1 MSEIPAEAVEVCR
14 HVQKEGHG
22 VVHRCLPLKGELTLP
37 DGAVAPPFLLQ
48 TAKGVWVGAATAAV
62 GKVYDLLGA
71 VPQGYEER
79 LLGDTLTVGL
89 LEFGVPY
96 GKGAEV
102 KQAIG
107 LGRILAGSPQAPI
120 SADLSPDGPWLDE
133 LSPLERAWIA
143 ARLAPDE
150 PLLAVVHTQAT
161 ASPSRS
167 LLRKA
172 SAQLRVV
179 LTRDRAL
186 LLGVSPVGDLI
197 ERPLPEAPLR
207 FGDPQ
212 SRRELL
218 VDGEVIKLS
227 AAAGAR
233 LGLLGELFGLSGRAR
248 LREAARLAHRSGARP
263 ARGFAERLLAPL
275 QDDPVDVL
283 FAITVRG
290 EDATDAE
297 RQRGAAAAVQSW
309 WAARAGA
316 DELTAWGAGWEPGLP
331 QLRAAL
337 DAALHI
343 AASAPEAAAW
353 ALPLHQCLRNRVVS
367 ESEDKLQRSL
377 ADLAL
382 AEHLVIVGQ
391 GAEADRLLR
400 ARRDS
405 LPPELGPD
413 APTPTA
419 GLSGHE
425 RLLRLQ
431 IAAQGGAA
439 QAEIGLVAALVAL
452 HPTEP
457 EGLAALAARGGPAL
471 SARAAELLALLRGAP
486 LEAAELAPGGAAQGG
501 WSDGLRAL
509 LLPAAARAGGH
520 LRRSIAA
527 LETLAP
533 TDAGALPQFLEAPPE
548 AEPLYAEVGALAA
561 LFGLP
566 APALRVAG
574 GARSW
579 TAQVFERPEL
589 TLIVGASWRG
599 ASPAARRAALAR
611 ALGAAALQLGRA
623 TEEDGLST
631 LPAAA
636 RIDLLARQADPAPAA
651 VGAALRTPSPA
662 AWRAALY
669 GVDPQADEARPCPC
683 RRPPPGSRARAWA
696 GCASAWAQTPRPRPR
711 GSSPP
716 GSPPP

>member
-48 TAKGVWVGAATAAV
+48 TAKGVWVGAATAEV

-133 LSPLERAWIA
+133 LSPLERAWVA
-143 ARLAPDE
+143 ARLAPDD

-161 ASPSRS
+161 ASPPRS

-172 SAQLRVV
+172 SAPLRVV

-186 LLGVSPVGDLI
+186 LLGLSPVGDLI
-197 ERPLPEAPLR
+197 ERPLPVAALR

-218 VDGEVIKLS
+218 VDGEVIKLA

-233 LGLLGELFGLSGRAR
+233 LGLLGDLFGLSGRAR
-248 LREAARLAHRSGARP
+248 LREAARLAHRSGARA
-263 ARGFAERLLAPL
+263 ARAFAERLLAPL
-275 QDDPVDVL
+275 QDDPVDAL
-283 FAITVRG
+283 FALTVRG
-290 EDATDAE
+290 DEATDAE
-297 RQRGAAAAVQSW
+297 RMRGAAAAVQAW
-309 WAARAGA
+309 WAARASA

-331 QLRAAL
+331 LLRAAL
-337 DAALHI
+337 EAALHI
-343 AASAPEAAAW
+343 AASAPEAAPW

-382 AEHLVIVGQ
+382 AEHLVVVGQ
-391 GAEADRLLR
+391 GEEANRLLR
-400 ARRDS
+400 ARRES
-405 LPPELGPD
+405 LPPELGPE
-413 APTPTA
+413 APAPTA
-419 GLSGHE
+419 GMGGHE

-431 IAAQGGAA
+431 IAAQGGPA
-439 QAEIGLVAALVAL
+439 QAEVGLVAALVAL
-452 HPTEP
+452 HPTEAA
-457 EGLAALAARGGPAL
+457 GLAALADRGGPAL
-471 SARAAELLALLRGAP
+471 AARAAELLALL
-486 LEAAELAPGGAAQGG
+486 GGAAADAGAPEAGGAPQAG
-501 WSDGLRAL
+501 WSDGPRAL

-520 LRRSIAA
+520 LRRAFAA

-533 TDAGALPQFLEAPPE
+533 TDAGSLPQFLDAP
-548 AEPLYAEVGALAA
+548 AEGDPLLAEVQALAA

-566 APALRVAG
+566 TPAVRIAS

-579 TAQVFERPEL
+579 TVQVFERPAL
-589 TLIVGASWRG
+589 TLILGASWPG
-599 ASPAARRAALAR
+599 APAGARRAALAR

-623 TEEDGLST
+623 TEEDGVAS

-636 RIDLLARQADPAPAA
+636 RLELLARQADAAPAA
-651 VGAALRTPSPA
+651 VGSALRTASPA
-662 AWRAALY
+662 AWRITLY
-669 GVDPQADEARPCPC
+669 GVDPQEDEAPALPA
-683 RRPPPGSRARAWA
+683 PPPAPGAKGPGMGWLRERLGADAPPAPA
-696 GCASAWAQTPRPRPR
+696 G
-711 GSSPP
+711 
-716 GSPPP
+716 